1 MFMMFFF
8 FAIPK
13 GVLKMLDYYR
23 SRFFWDCDD
32 PNKKYRLAKC
42 SILFK
47 PRCMRGLGI
56 LNLEVQNSC
65 LLGER
70 LFKLLNEE
78 GFWQDVLK
86 MKYVKD
92 KCSSQ
97 VVKRSGDCHFWACVM
112 DVKDL
117 LLQNWRF
124 KVNSDNQT
132 RFWED
137 IWIDQ
142 KHLKLRFLD
151 LYRIVRTKG
160 VTVAEVLTS
169 TLLNISFRRAIVSDN
184 LKEWLRLVSLVLPA
198 TLNDRTNSF
207 GC

>member
-1 MFMMFFF
+1 
-8 FAIPK
+8 
-13 GVLKMLDYYR
+13 
-23 SRFFWDCDD
+23 
-32 PNKKYRLAKC
+32 
-42 SILFK
+42 
-47 PRCMRGLGI
+47 
-56 LNLEVQNSC
+56 
-65 LLGER
+65 

-97 VVKRSGDCHFWACVM
+97 VVKRPGDCHFWACVM

-198 TLNDRTNSF
+198 TLNDRTNYSARHC
-207 GC
+207 GL